1 MDVAVEIAITALL
14 QVGALVWYLS
24 GMKQNVKNLD
34 AWVKTIDDRGSATA
48 LLAAELKG
56 RLQAGRDCPW
66 PPKIGA

>member
-1 MDVAVEIAITALL
+1 
-14 QVGALVWYLS
+14 
-24 GMKQNVKNLD
+24 MKQNVKNLD
-34 AWVKTIDDRGSATA
+34 TWVKTIDDRGSATA